1 MTTTQSNPLRKFA
14 ALLVVPFLLLIAGC
28 GDLKAT
34 MTVES
39 ADKVVLEGVARG
51 YSSVLEKYGMKPAD
65 ICTSKDTTGAGGP
78 AFEGTLKTKLTETGD
93 IFECEFTTTI
103 EDPEQLKQILTY
115 DKDSNTYTLKGIM
128 PAPEIAERLSL
139 GAFMTSV
146 TIVMPGKVTESN
158 VGRISG
164 NKVQISSIESF
175 LSDYEIKSE
184 GPGFPWLIVVII
196 IAVALALLFFAA
208 LAITA
213 LIVIA
218 RKRKKSPAA
227 NAQTFQNGS
236 STQQSR
242 PGQQPEIREPNYRSP
257 EGADSRHYKGQ
268 ASIDSAPQAPVSQVA
283 EVPTDLSTTFR
294 IPRK

>member
-14 ALLVVPFLLLIAGC
+14 ALLVIPFLLLIAGC

-65 ICTSKDTTGAGGP
+65 VCTSKDTTGAGGP

-139 GAFMTSV
+139 
-146 TIVMPGKVTESN
+146 
-158 VGRISG
+158 
-164 NKVQISSIESF
+164 
-175 LSDYEIKSE
+175 
-184 GPGFPWLIVVII
+184 
-196 IAVALALLFFAA
+196 
-208 LAITA
+208 
-213 LIVIA
+213 
-218 RKRKKSPAA
+218 
-227 NAQTFQNGS
+227 
-236 STQQSR
+236 
-242 PGQQPEIREPNYRSP
+242 
-257 EGADSRHYKGQ
+257 
-268 ASIDSAPQAPVSQVA
+268 SAPS
-283 EVPTDLSTTFR
+283 
-294 IPRK
+294 

>member
-1 MTTTQSNPLRKFA
+1 
-14 ALLVVPFLLLIAGC
+14 
-28 GDLKAT
+28 
-34 MTVES
+34 
-39 ADKVVLEGVARG
+39 
-51 YSSVLEKYGMKPAD
+51 
-65 ICTSKDTTGAGGP
+65 
-78 AFEGTLKTKLTETGD
+78 
-93 IFECEFTTTI
+93 
-103 EDPEQLKQILTY
+103 
-115 DKDSNTYTLKGIM
+115 M

-196 IAVALALLFFAA
+196 IAVVLVLLFFVA

-218 RKRKKSPAA
+218 RKRKKAPAA
-227 NAQTFQNGS
+227 NAQTFQNSS

-242 PGQQPEIREPNYRSP
+242 QGQQLEMHEPNYRGS
-257 EGADSRHYKGQ
+257 ECSDSRHHNGQ
-268 ASIDSAPQAPVSQVA
+268 PSIDSNQGPGPVS
-283 EVPTDLSTTFR
+283 R
-294 IPRK
+294 